1 MGKRNSNFSKAA
13 GFSLVE
19 LMIAMT
25 ITLFIMGIASTLLAG
40 AFNIRRRENQRT
52 DALADVQRA
61 LVTMSH
67 EIANAGFNLDPA
79 KTNGIVDTDSQVDAN
94 GNGTIRVRANLN
106 KYLNEDENH
115 NPYSQPARDG
125 IGVAGED
132 KGEDIKYFVLPTSDT
147 SYLARYDAYGG
158 PPTVVANRIDSFR
171 VQYYDERVTY
181 TTGNCTT
188 PISNVKNAA
197 GVTENQVNPSQ
208 ARYVV
213 LAVCVKLDAVGT
225 PNTSGYQP
233 ASTVL
238 LASDVALRNAYGV
251 KY

>member
-1 MGKRNSNFSKAA
+1 MRKRNSDRGRAA

-25 ITLFIMGIASTLLAG
+25 VTLVVLGIASTLLAS
-40 AFNIRRRENQRT
+40 AFNVRRREDQRT

-61 LVTMSH
+61 LTTMSH
-67 EIANAGFNLDPA
+67 EIANAGFNLDPT
-79 KTNGIVDTDSQVDAN
+79 KTNGIVDADSQVDAN

-106 KYLNEDENH
+106 KFDSNA
-115 NPYSQPARDG
+115 SAPARAG

-132 KGEDIKYFVLPTSDT
+132 AGEDVKYFVVPTTET
-147 SYLARYDAYGG
+147 SYLARYDRYGG
-158 PPTVVANRIDSFR
+158 LPKVLANRIDSFR

-181 TTGNCTT
+181 STGTCQA
-188 PISNVKNAA
+188 PISDVRNSA
-197 GVTENQVNPSQ
+197 GALENQVNPSQ

-213 LAVCVKLDAVGT
+213 LTLCVKLDAVGT
-225 PNTSGYQP
+225 PNTAGYQP

>member
-13 GFSLVE
+13 GFSLLE
-19 LMIAMT
+19 LVIAMT
-25 ITLFIMGIASTLLAG
+25 ITLFILGIASTLLAG
-40 AFNIRRRENQRT
+40 AFNIRSRQNQRT

-67 EIANAGFNLDPA
+67 EIANAGFNLDPS
-79 KTNGIVDTDSQVDAN
+79 KTNGIIDSDSQVDAN

-106 KYLNEDENH
+106 KFD
-115 NPYSQPARDG
+115 STVSAAARAG

-132 KGEDIKYFVLPTSDT
+132 AGEDIKYFVLPTTET
-147 SYLARYDAYGG
+147 SYLARYDAFGG
-158 PPTVVANRIDSFR
+158 PPTVLANRIDSFR

-181 TTGNCTT
+181 TTGTCTA
-188 PISNVKNAA
+188 PISNVRNAA

-213 LAVCVKLDAVGT
+213 LIVCVKLDAVGT
-225 PNTSGYQP
+225 PKSPGYQP

>member
-1 MGKRNSNFSKAA
+1 MRKQNSNRGRAA
-13 GFSLVE
+13 GFSLIE

-25 ITLFIMGIASTLLAG
+25 ITLIVLGVASTLLAS
-40 AFNIRRRENQRT
+40 AFNVRRREDQRT

-61 LVTMSH
+61 LVAMSH
-67 EIANAGFNLDPA
+67 EIANAGFNLDPT
-79 KTNGIVDTDSQVDAN
+79 KTNGIVDADSQVDAN

-106 KYLNEDENH
+106 KFD
-115 NPYSQPARDG
+115 STASAAARAG

-132 KGEDIKYFVLPTSDT
+132 AGEDVKYFVLPTADT
-147 SYLARYDAYGG
+147 SYLARYDKYRG
-158 PPTVVANRIDSFR
+158 PSTVLANRIDSFR
-171 VQYYDERVTY
+171 VQFYDERVTY
-181 TTGNCTT
+181 TTGTCTA
-188 PISNVKNAA
+188 PISNVRNASGA
-197 GVTENQVNPSQ
+197 TENQVNPSQ

-213 LAVCVKLDAVGT
+213 LALCVKLDAVGT